1 MKVLVLNC
9 GSSSLKYQLI
19 DMSNENVLASGLCE
33 RIGIDGKIKH
43 KGKEKFEADINMAN
57 HMDAIKLVIDSLLNP
72 NYGVISDIKEVNAV
86 GHRVVH
92 GGEFFT
98 KSAIVNDE
106 VIKAIEEC
114 IALAPLH
121 NPANLMGIKACAE
134 LIPNISQVVVFDTAF
149 HQTMPEKAFLYGIP
163 YELYEKHKIRRYG
176 FHGTSHK
183 YVSQRAATL
192 LGKNIEDLKIITCH
206 LGNGGSVAAINAG
219 KSIDTSMGFTPL
231 EGLIM
236 GTRCGDMDPAVVSF
250 IMEKENLSNKEV
262 DDLMNKKSGVLG
274 LSGVSSD
281 FRDIEDAAA
290 KGNKRAQ
297 IALDSFHYRVAKYI
311 GEYTSTLNGVD
322 VIVFTAGLGENSKD
336 SRQEICNYLKWLG
349 VEIDDSKNSI
359 RGEEIEITIPASK
372 VKVLVIP
379 TNEELVIA
387 RDTKELLDK

>member
-33 RIGIDGKIKH
+33 RIAIDGKIKH
-43 KGKEKFEADINMAN
+43 KGKEKYEADVTMNN
-57 HMDAIKLVIDSLLNP
+57 HMDAIKLVIDALLSP
-72 NYGVISDIKEVNAV
+72 AHGVISDIKEINAV

-92 GGEFFT
+92 GGELFT
-98 KSAIVNDE
+98 KSAIVTDE

-114 IALAPLH
+114 IELAPLH
-121 NPANLMGIKACAE
+121 NPANLMGIKACE
-134 LIPNISQVVVFDTAF
+134 QLIPNISQVVVFDTAF

-163 YELYEKHKIRRYG
+163 YELYEKYKIRRYG

-183 YVSQRAATL
+183 YVSQRAANL
-192 LGKNIEDLKIITCH
+192 LGKDIKDLKIITCH
-206 LGNGGSVAAINAG
+206 LGNGGSVAAIDGG

-250 IMEKENLSNKEV
+250 IMEKEGLSNKQV

-281 FRDIEDAAA
+281 FRDIEDAAS

-322 VIVFTAGLGENSKD
+322 SIVFTAGLGENSKS

-349 VEIDDSKNSI
+349 IEIDDSKNSL
-359 RGEEIEITIPASK
+359 RGEEIEITTPSSK